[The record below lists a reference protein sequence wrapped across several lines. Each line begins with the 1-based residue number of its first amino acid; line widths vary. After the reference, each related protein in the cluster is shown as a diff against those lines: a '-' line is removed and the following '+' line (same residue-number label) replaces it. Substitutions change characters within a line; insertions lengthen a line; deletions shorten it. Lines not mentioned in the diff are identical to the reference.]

1 MNNPLYLELN
11 DSIELERLNSK
22 VENLNYTDFSACI
35 DGICQKLNHYSI
47 EDITNL
53 LDKNLSKFKSDK
65 SKKISS
71 LLALSLLSRLKGFKN
86 VGLNYEN
93 QMFDEIYK
101 DYYPQQY
108 EQLLKVTDDKRLIG
122 NIICKIDNIKNGRLK
137 CDLNKF
143 RFEDYEVY
151 LEHNTFNISKIE
163 RINPE
168 IRPLETQTG
177 VQQSETQTRTQ
188 QSKTQTGV
196 QQSEMQIGTQQS
208 KTQTGTQQSEM
219 QTGTQQSE
227 MQTGTQQSETQQ
239 TVDINPI
246 LDQEFILKNDLY
258 SDDQIQNLDPIIVE
272 PFEQEREES
281 RLGIFNFDYLK
292 ILLNCNISIKRVNSI
307 SKITDQE
314 IAIPI
319 TKDLNFS
326 FMTST
331 NFKPIKQAYVLNIS
345 NLDIPKTFTGG
356 FLGEDKLEFVNLQE
370 PFLDGGGIIEETLNR
385 RSATLDFFKKIII
398 YLTILLITIAIISI
412 LVRTYL
418 IKPEDEEV

>member
-11 DSIELERLNSK
+11 DSIELERLNSE
-22 VENLNYTDFSACI
+22 VGNLNYTDFSACI
-35 DGICQKLNHYSI
+35 DGICQQLNHYSI

-168 IRPLETQTG
+168 IRSLETQTGTQQLEAQTG
-177 VQQSETQTRTQ
+177 VQQSETQTEA
-188 QSKTQTGV
+188 
-196 QQSEMQIGTQQS
+196 QQSE
-208 KTQTGTQQSEM
+208 TQTEAQQSEVR
-219 QTGTQQSE
+219 TGAQQSD
-227 MQTGTQQSETQQ
+227 TQQ

-292 ILLNCNISIKRVNSI
+292 ILLNCNISIKRVNSV

-314 IAIPI
+314 IVVPI

-412 LVRTYL
+412 LVKMYL

>member
-11 DSIELERLNSK
+11 DSIELERLNSE
-22 VENLNYTDFSACI
+22 VGNLNYTDFSACI

-86 VGLNYEN
+86 AGLNYEN

-168 IRPLETQTG
+168 IRSLETQTGVQQSDMQTG
-177 VQQSETQTRTQ
+177 VQQSETQTGAQ
-188 QSKTQTGV
+188 QLETQTGV
-196 QQSEMQIGTQQS
+196 QQLE
-208 KTQTGTQQSEM
+208 TQTGAQQSET
-219 QTGTQQSE
+219 QTGA
-227 MQTGTQQSETQQ
+227 QQSETQQ

-258 SDDQIQNLDPIIVE
+258 SDDQIQNLDSIIVE

-281 RLGIFNFDYLK
+281 RLGIFNFDYIK

-326 FMTST
+326 FMTSI

-412 LVRTYL
+412 LVKMYL